1 MGRPTRHWLLFAA
14 CAATTLPR
22 VGTAA
27 DPAPSEA
34 EVKAEY
40 VERFTRFIE
49 WPAGAQ
55 PAPNSPFVVCTSGES
70 ALSTQL
76 GRSLLGRRIKDHP
89 VSVRRLGED
98 QEPSGCHILYL
109 APGTREH
116 VAQIVEGLRG
126 KPILSVGDATGFAD
140 LGLIINLFVD
150 EQQHVRFE
158 INPETAR
165 ASGLQI
171 SAKLMTLA
179 KRSPSRARE

>member
-1 MGRPTRHWLLFAA
+1 V
-14 CAATTLPR
+14 ATVAR

-27 DPAPSEA
+27 PPSEA

-49 WPAGAQ
+49 WPAA
-55 PAPNSPFVVCTSGES
+55 APPPGSPFVVCTSGES
-70 ALSTQL
+70 ELSTQL
-76 GRSLLGRRIKDHP
+76 ARALPGRRIKDRP
-89 VSVRRLGED
+89 VTVKRLRED
-98 QEPSGCHILYL
+98 EELSGCHILYL

-116 VAQIVEGLRG
+116 VARLAEELRG
-126 KPILSVGDATGFAD
+126 KPILSVGDAPGFSE

-150 EQQHVRFE
+150 DEQRVRFE
-158 INPETAR
+158 INAETAR

-179 KRSPSRARE
+179 RRTTRGRE